1 MSQQVARH
9 SLGILHGVAIK
20 PLASGQMPVMRLWW
34 QRFSSRRA
42 LRKLDARLLG
52 DIGIDP
58 AVAAREVNKPF
69 WVE

>member
-1 MSQQVARH
+1 
-9 SLGILHGVAIK
+9 
-20 PLASGQMPVMRLWW
+20 MRLWW